1 MAYPVVGAA
10 TQFAGTTTNAADYR
24 NLFKVAYANMVRLKI
39 QQEFS
44 NLQDTCQQEPIMG
57 DGLNID
63 LYKNVT
69 LQTRFMNQRL
79 GGETG
84 NANYAQTL
92 TERRPLK
99 PTFKEY
105 PELFD
110 RRHERAWMRAL
121 RPDSQYARNVMAAYN
136 NYKDATIITA
146 LDAVVTQTGASDVTT
161 ESVASGSGGNYVW
174 YNDPRVTGT
183 NTGLDINKILLASRL
198 LNTAGG
204 VGGRRYAVTDPFGL
218 DDLLSQSTI
227 TSADYNSVKALVS
240 GELNTWMGFSWRV
253 NNQVGT
259 RGLKGTSTIKASSG
273 GTASTNGTQAY
284 FYTDNTMV
292 YGQTPMYIRFSE
304 EGSFGF
310 NLQAYHDLG
319 VGAVRLDEG
328 SMVVVQY
335 GPTDFA

>member
-57 DGLNID
+57 DPLNID
-63 LYKNVT
+63 LYKNIT
-69 LQTRFMNQRL
+69 LQTRFANQRL

-84 NANYAQTL
+84 NANYGQTL
-92 TERRPLK
+92 TERRPLT
-99 PTFKEY
+99 PTYKEY

-121 RPDSQYARNVMAAYN
+121 RPDSQYARNVSAAYN
-136 NYKDATIITA
+136 NFKDATIITA
-146 LDAVVTQTGASDVTT
+146 YDAAVTQTGATDTT
-161 ESVASGSGGNYVW
+161 SESLATGSTGNVIWYV
-174 YNDPRVTGT
+174 DDRVSGT
-183 NTGLDINKILLASRL
+183 NTGFNLGKILLASRL

-204 VGGRRYAVTDPFGL
+204 VGGRRYAAADPISLEDMLGR
-218 DDLLSQSTI
+218 STI
-227 TSADYNSVKALVS
+227 TSADYNSVKLLMTGQV
-240 GELNTWMGFSWRV
+240 NTFMGFDWRI
-253 NNQVGT
+253 NNQIGS
-259 RGLKGTSTIKASSG
+259 RGLKGTTTVKHSSG
-273 GTASTNGTQAY
+273 SATVSTDGYQAY
-284 FYTDNTMV
+284 FYTDQAMV

-304 EGSFGF
+304 EGSFGY

-319 VGAVRLDEG
+319 CGATRLDE
-328 SMVVVQY
+328 SAMVVVQHL
-335 GPTDFA
+335 